1 VGCHHLSIPKFVI
14 SRLVKLKIKTITK
27 GIKKNKVTTTREGER
42 KVYGNKQLFNLE
54 KNDFVSGKLERELVS
69 LSSWKLLLI

>member
-27 GIKKNKVTTTREGER
+27 GIKKNRVTTIRLGER
-42 KVYGNKQLFNLE
+42 KAYGNKQLFNLE